1 MFCMN
6 CGKPCN
12 CASLNCEQCLQ
23 QLYKGEQE
31 LEQELK
37 LFVGKKYPFYK
48 HKWELEQAR
57 KLKWSW
63 NGWAAFF
70 SILWLGYRRQY
81 RTALLFLSV
90 LVTMNAVSYYIGWNY
105 GIPIINTTP
114 AALLF
119 MFVACIGLGFF
130 ANQLYYQHAIR
141 RIYKLKA
148 KGIANEAAE
157 TYLLKA
163 AGGTR
168 KAGAALLLV
177 VGVILSSISH
187 RLFPTDLDIVNTVRN
202 GSLYNYPL
210 YSIGESF
217 EQYFHQ
223 SSWQYYRAPD
233 GLELV
238 EFHGSKA
245 GTERK
250 QVVIQFLVDYHL
262 EEIEPYSL
270 EINGVVQEEDVFY
283 ELMDSVYSVQN
294 PFELDDDLDKE
305 SEKNAF

>member
-1 MFCMN
+1 MN
-6 CGKPCN
+6 CGKPCDR
-12 CASLNCEQCLQ
+12 ASLNCGQCLQ
-23 QLYKGEQE
+23 QLYEGEQE
-31 LEQELK
+31 LEWELG
-37 LFVGKKYPFYK
+37 LFVGKQYPFYK
-48 HKWELEQAR
+48 RKWELERTR

-63 NGWAAFF
+63 NGAAAFF

-81 RTALLFLSV
+81 RTALLFLFMV
-90 LVTMNAVSYYIGWNY
+90 VTMNAISYYIGWNY

-114 AALLF
+114 AALLLV
-119 MFVACIGLGFF
+119 FVACIGLGFF
-130 ANQLYYQHAIR
+130 ANQLYYQHAVR

-148 KGIANEAAE
+148 KGIVDEAAE
-157 TYLLKA
+157 TYLLRDT
-163 AGGTR
+163 GGTR
-168 KAGAALLLV
+168 KAGVALLLAAGIV
-177 VGVILSSISH
+177 LSSLSH

-202 GSLYNYPL
+202 SSLYNYPL

-223 SSWQYYRAPD
+223 SSWQYYRASD

-238 EFHGSKA
+238 EFHGSTA
-245 GTERK
+245 GTERN

-270 EINGVVQEEDVFY
+270 EINGVVQEEDAFY

>member
-1 MFCMN
+1 MN
-6 CGKPCN
+6 CGKPCDR
-12 CASLNCEQCLQ
+12 ASLNCEQCRQ
-23 QLYKGEQE
+23 QLYEGEQE
-31 LEQELK
+31 LERELR
-37 LFVGKKYPFYK
+37 LFVGKQYPFYK
-48 HKWELEQAR
+48 RKWEREQTR

-70 SILWLGYRRQY
+70 NVLWLGYRGMY
-81 RTALLFLSV
+81 RTALLFLFMV
-90 LVTMNAVSYYIGWNY
+90 VIMNAVSYYIGWNY
-105 GIPIINTTP
+105 GLPIINTTP
-114 AALLF
+114 AALLLV
-119 MFVACIGLGFF
+119 FVACIGLGFF

-157 TYLLKA
+157 TYLLQT

-168 KAGAALLLV
+168 KVGIALLLAAGV
-177 VGVILSSISH
+177 VLSSISH

-223 SSWQYYRAPD
+223 PSWQYYRAPD

-238 EFHGSKA
+238 EFHGFKA
-245 GTERK
+245 GTERTK
-250 QVVIQFLVDYHL
+250 IVIQFLVDYQL
-262 EEIEPYSL
+262 GEIEPYSL
-270 EINGVVQEEDVFY
+270 EINGVVQEEAAFY

-294 PFELDDDLDKE
+294 PFELDDDLDKGDRK
-305 SEKNAF
+305 SVV